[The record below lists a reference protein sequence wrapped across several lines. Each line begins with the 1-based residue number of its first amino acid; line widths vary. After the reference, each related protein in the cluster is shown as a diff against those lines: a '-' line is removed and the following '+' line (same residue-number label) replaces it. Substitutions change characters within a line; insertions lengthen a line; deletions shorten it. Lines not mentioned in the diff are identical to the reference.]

1 MQSCA
6 DFLLSPAVQ
15 KLLRVAY
22 AGADARLSIKDLAKA
37 ARLEDGEAQP
47 TVEHLAASGI
57 LSRHNAQGDKP
68 ETFSVNAQFV
78 FHDEL
83 RSIALKSFAAA
94 EPLRSM
100 LRAKFKDSVLR
111 AFVLGEDAAG
121 TIEVLIVH
129 GQTAPEQAAM
139 SQAIHKLSKA
149 IGRNLAVQVIAHAR
163 YSALGARDPLHA
175 RLAARSVL
183 EIIKPGDSKAR
194 VPVEKTGLLH
204 SAKKKLAALAR

>member
-1 MQSCA
+1 MSAA
-6 DFLLSPAVQ
+6 DFLLSPGIQ
-15 KLLRVAY
+15 KILKVVY
-22 AGADARLSIKDLAKA
+22 AGADSSMSVKDLVKA
-37 ARLEDGEAQP
+37 TRLEEAEAQRA
-47 TVEHLAASGI
+47 VEHLAASAI
-57 LSRHNAQGDKP
+57 LTRHHAQGDEA

-100 LRAKFKDSVLR
+100 LRSKFKDSVLR
-111 AFVLGEDAAG
+111 AFVLGEDGAG

-194 VPVEKTGLLH
+194 VPVEKAGFLH

>member
-1 MQSCA
+1 MSAA
-6 DFLLSPAVQ
+6 DFLLSPVIQ
-15 KLLRVAY
+15 KILKVVY
-22 AGADARLSIKDLAKA
+22 AGADSSLSVKDLVKA
-37 ARLEDGEAQP
+37 TRLEEAEAQQA
-47 TVEHLAASGI
+47 VEHLAASAI
-57 LSRHNAQGDKP
+57 LIRHQAQGDQP
-68 ETFSVNAQFV
+68 EAFSVNAQFV

-100 LRAKFKDSVLR
+100 LRSRFKDSVLR
-111 AFVLGEDAAG
+111 AFVLGEDGAG
-121 TIEVLIVH
+121 TVEVLIVH

-149 IGRNLAVQVIAHAR
+149 IGRNLALQVITHAR

-175 RLAARSVL
+175 RLAAGSVL

-194 VPVEKTGLLH
+194 VPLEKTGLLH
-204 SAKKKLAALAR
+204 RAKKKLAALAR

>member
-1 MQSCA
+1 VSAA
-6 DFLLSPAVQ
+6 DFLLAPEVQ
-15 KLLRVAY
+15 KLLKVAY
-22 AGADARLSIKDLAKA
+22 AGAESRFSVKALAQA
-37 ARLEDGEAQP
+37 TRLEEGDVER

-57 LSRHNAQGDKP
+57 LTRHNAQGDQP
-68 ETFSVNAQFV
+68 EAFSVNARFV

-100 LRAKFKDSVLR
+100 LRSRFKDSVLR

-149 IGRNLAVQVIAHAR
+149 IGRNLAVQVITHAR

-194 VPVEKTGLLH
+194 VPVEKTGLFH